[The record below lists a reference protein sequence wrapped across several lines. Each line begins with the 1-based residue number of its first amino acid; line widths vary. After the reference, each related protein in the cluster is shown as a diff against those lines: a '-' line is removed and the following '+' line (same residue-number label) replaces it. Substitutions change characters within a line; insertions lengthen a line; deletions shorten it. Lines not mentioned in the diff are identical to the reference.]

1 MNQRDVVIGNHKTV
15 ADESVM
21 SDVSFGG
28 GLRWRF
34 PRLSSLSVRQVGL
47 KT

>member
-1 MNQRDVVIGNHKTV
+1 MNRRDVAIGNRKTV
-15 ADESVM
+15 AEESVM

-28 GLRWRF
+28 GVRWRF
-34 PRLSSLSVRQVGL
+34 PRLSSLSVHQVGL